1 MKSEDGGWELS
12 VLPRGEG
19 SLSLFLCRIAFANA
33 SKEFFTV
40 SFAGA
45 RAGHLE
51 EELEEKRRALL
62 GKHLA

>member
-1 MKSEDGGWELS
+1 MLRLS
-12 VLPRGEG
+12 TRAGMLG
-19 SLSLFLCRIAFANA
+19 SCSGAA
-33 SKEFFTV
+33 TV